1 MLMIAN
7 WAAASDPLRREL
19 FDSVAAHARAQP
31 AKLAAKDLATG
42 ADFTYAA
49 LDERIGRCA
58 AILTGRL
65 GDNSGARVAMLARN
79 CVDLIVLH
87 YACARAGC
95 IFMPLNWRL
104 AAAELGV
111 QAADAEP
118 SLLLHQEEFARTAEA
133 LAANAPSLAL
143 LRMDGAFEEALRAA
157 APGPIGRG
165 ALVNAEAPIMLLYT
179 SGTSGRP
186 KGVIVT
192 EKSAFFTS
200 INFALGV
207 RMGPD
212 GVYLCDMPLFHVA
225 ALLGASRPTLLMG
238 GTLLISP
245 QFDPPTTL
253 RRISDATLG
262 VTHYFCVPQMA
273 QMLRLDPFY
282 PQADFSRIVC
292 FTTGGAPNPAALVRR
307 WVEDGVPM
315 SDGFGMTEAGGALSM
330 PIGDL
335 GLIARKAGS
344 IGVPSLVMQARIVD
358 DEGRDAA
365 DGEVG
370 ELWLRGPNVTPGY
383 WRRPGENARTFQEG
397 WLKTGDAARRDADGF
412 YYLVDRKK
420 DMYISGGE
428 NVYPAEVE
436 AVIVELPEVAEAAVV
451 GVPDERWGE
460 VGCAFLAAK
469 PGAAISPEN
478 ILSHCRDRLAGYKL
492 PRSVRIIETLPR
504 TASGKVQKHVLKAL
518 WLSEAGAAPPP

>member
-1 MLMIAN
+1 MI
-7 WAAASDPLRREL
+7 SSLPRCEL
-19 FDSVAAHARAQP
+19 FDPIAAHARAQP
-31 AKLAAKDLATG
+31 AKLAAKDLASG
-42 ADFTYAA
+42 ASYGYAA
-49 LDERIGRCA
+49 LDERIARCA
-58 AILTGRL
+58 AFLAAHL
-65 GDNSGARVAMLARN
+65 GDDSGARIAMLARN
-79 CVDLIVLH
+79 CIDLIVLH

-95 IFMPLNWRL
+95 VFMPLNWRL
-104 AAAELGV
+104 TLAELGV

-118 SLLLHQEEFARTAEA
+118 ALLLYQEEFAQTAEGLAAQTPA
-133 LAANAPSLAL
+133 LALM
-143 LRMDGAFEEALRAA
+143 RMDREFEEAMQTAKGARLGGA
-157 APGPIGRG
+157 G
-165 ALVNAEAPIMLLYT
+165 ALVNSETPIMLLYT

-192 EKSAFFTS
+192 ERSAFFTS
-200 INFALGV
+200 INFALSV

-212 GVYLCDMPLFHVA
+212 SVYLCDMPLFHVA
-225 ALLGASRPTLLMG
+225 ALMGASRPTLLMG

-253 RRISDATLG
+253 RRISDPALG

-292 FTTGGAPNPAALVRR
+292 MTTGGAPNPPALVRR
-307 WVEDGVPM
+307 WIEDGVAM

-335 GLIARKAGS
+335 SLIARKAGS

-358 DEGRDAA
+358 DEGRDVAGG
-365 DGEVG
+365 DVG

-383 WRRPGENARTFQEG
+383 WRRPDENAKTFQDG
-397 WLKTGDAARRDADGF
+397 WLKTGDAARRDEDGF

-436 AVIVELPEVAEAAVV
+436 AVLVELPEVAEAAVI
-451 GVPDERWGE
+451 GVPDDRWGE

-469 PGAAISPEN
+469 PGAAISPET
-478 ILSHCRDRLAGYKL
+478 ILSHCRNRLAGYKL
-492 PRSVRIIETLPR
+492 PRSVRIVASLPR
-504 TASGKVQKHVLKAL
+504 TASGKVQKHILRAR
-518 WLSEAGAAPPP
+518 WQEESGQPPA